1 MIFADPTLTTRISA
15 YFERVGDI
23 GQVASSAPQLDS
35 TFEPKLN
42 CKTPALGDTPLS
54 TLRDAIS
61 IAPTLLRGV
70 TILHNDQ
77 RFMARGASFKRR
89 SRSSGFLPKCR
100 NLPAPRLWRAHL
112 GGDDLPVIHWLHDR
126 PVCKCEEQPER
137 KFKKTELT
145 CRLTS
150 MRLSIT
156 SAAPDPFASFCVCS
170 VLRKDHAQTI
180 T

>member
-35 TFEPKLN
+35 PFEPKLN

-70 TILHNDQ
+70 TIPHNDQ
-77 RFMARGASFKRR
+77 RFMASGAVFQTALKIFRFS
-89 SRSSGFLPKCR
+89 SQMQELAGAAAVACSSGRRRP
-100 NLPAPRLWRAHL
+100 PRHSLAARS
-112 GGDDLPVIHWLHDR
+112 
-126 PVCKCEEQPER
+126 
-137 KFKKTELT
+137 T
-145 CRLTS
+145 CL
-150 MRLSIT
+150 
-156 SAAPDPFASFCVCS
+156 
-170 VLRKDHAQTI
+170 
-180 T
+180 